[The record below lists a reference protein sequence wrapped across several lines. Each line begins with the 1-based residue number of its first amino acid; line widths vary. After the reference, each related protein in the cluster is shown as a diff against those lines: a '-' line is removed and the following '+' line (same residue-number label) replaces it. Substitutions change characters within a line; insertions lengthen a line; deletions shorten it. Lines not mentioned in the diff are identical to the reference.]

1 MQGRY
6 RERDVE
12 NGHVA
17 MGEERGGGMNQE
29 MRSDMYALPD
39 IKQIAD
45 GQLFHTELS
54 SGLCDDLEGW
64 DEGLGGRSKREGI
77 CVYT

>member
-1 MQGRY
+1 
-6 RERDVE
+6 
-12 NGHVA
+12 

-29 MRSDMYALPD
+29 MRSDTYALPG

-64 DEGLGGRSKREGI
+64 E
-77 CVYT
+77 